1 MEVIVEGESSGGS
14 KYTLNPTRI
23 LNEDILICV
32 DVDAESMVEMKS
44 TGPNG
49 RPLTRFESI
58 KQAILMF
65 INAKLSINPDHR
77 FAFATLSKS
86 ASLVL
91 TLSLSLAIYIITT
104 QIELIT
110 NQGLLLLSIFETRIK
125 VVDPIIAVEEEY
137 DYLGG
142 ALSIMELI
150 TKLSIAK
157 AH

>member
-91 TLSLSLAIYIITT
+91 TLSLSRSLFT
-104 QIELIT
+104 L
-110 NQGLLLLSIFETRIK
+110 
-125 VVDPIIAVEEEY
+125 
-137 DYLGG
+137 
-142 ALSIMELI
+142 
-150 TKLSIAK
+150 
-157 AH
+157 